1 MSQVITKYKGGS
13 LNNAPIADALFS
25 PKDAVQLYREFF
37 AIPTASGET
46 YTLTAA
52 PVLAADTTA
61 STGVLSIASPGT
73 PVAFG
78 VCTPVPVVIPAQNKS
93 VYAEWYV
100 AQAVTTA
107 SAAQFVGL
115 SSSGTASPVTAA
127 GAMNGSISG
136 AGFVFIGTEVRAVNA
151 AGATVAS
158 STLPITSS
166 VKLFH
171 RLGLVING
179 TSSIDYYLNG
189 QLITTARATTGI
201 PIVALYESYSSAA
214 TVATGC
220 FVDWFQL
227 AYQR

>member
-46 YTLTAA
+46 YTLTGA
-52 PVLAADTTA
+52 PVLAPDTTL

-73 PVAFG
+73 PIAFG
-78 VCTPVPVVIPAQNKS
+78 VCSPVPLVTPAQNRN

-100 AQAVTTA
+100 AQAVTSA

-115 SSSGTASPVTAA
+115 SSSGIVSPVTSV
-127 GAMNGSISG
+127 GAMNGTQSG
-136 AGFVFIGTEVRAVNA
+136 VGFVFIGTEVRAVNA

-158 STLPITSS
+158 TTLPITSS

-171 RLGLVING
+171 RLGFVMNG
-179 TSSIDYYLNG
+179 VSSIDYYLNG
-189 QLITTARATTGI
+189 QLMTTARATTGI
-201 PIVALYESYSSAA
+201 PIVPLYESYSTAG